1 MRYMTGNE
9 IRNTWLRFF
18 EDKGHLIEE
27 GASLIPNDD
36 PTLLWMNSG
45 VAALKKYFD
54 GRIVPKN
61 PRIVN
66 IQKCIRTNDIENVGN
81 TSRHHTFFEMLG
93 NFSIGDY
100 FRDEA
105 LDFAFEILTSD
116 KYFGFDLNKLYFT
129 VYPTDNESYEK
140 WISLGVPKDHIIDT
154 DDQNFWEI
162 GEGPCGPCTEIFFD
176 RGVSFG
182 DYGIDTIR
190 KDIENDRFVELWNIV
205 FSQYNASSEKA
216 REDYP
221 ELPNKNIDTGGG
233 FERFVSIIQN
243 AETNFETD
251 LFMPIITKIAD
262 IADIEYTGQKSF
274 KVIADHIRTVTM
286 AIADGAMMSNEG
298 RGYVLRRLLRR
309 AVKYGKQLK
318 IKRPFLAEL
327 VDIVVELMKDFY
339 PYIVEKQAI
348 IKKIVIAEENKFLE
362 TLISGEKKLFD
373 IIENLFE
380 KTINGKE
387 AFLLYDTYGFPVEL
401 TVEYAEENG
410 YSVDVLGFKAEME
423 KQKNRARSARG
434 NIQSMSSQNQDYLM
448 FEEKSEFVGYEK
460 LVEKTKVIKVF
471 PEGLVLKKTPFY
483 AASGGQIADTGM
495 IYNDDIALHVIN
507 VIKLPNGQFLHQTT
521 ETVLPDLE
529 GVKIT
534 ASVDKT
540 KRYSLVE

>member
-298 RGYVLRRLLRR
+298 RGYGLRRLLRR

-540 KRYSLVE
+540 ARYLTE